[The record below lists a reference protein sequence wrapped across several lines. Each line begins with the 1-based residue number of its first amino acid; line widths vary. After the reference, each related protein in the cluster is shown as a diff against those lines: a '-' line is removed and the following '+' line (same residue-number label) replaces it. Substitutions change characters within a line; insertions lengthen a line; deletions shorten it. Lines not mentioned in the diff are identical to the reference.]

1 MNLLSE
7 YFFLHH
13 WLPTT
18 VQENQAA
25 NWAVVNF
32 NFQKGNQA
40 FVSVPIRNIQ
50 FITTLER
57 LSESYMMNDHL
68 FCINKCLVRLLKQKV
83 CKKQYTGKTVD
94 KFRLRWNNYTEESDR
109 KFLRDE
115 EIKQKFLRDHFFRDD
130 NHSFEEDLSI
140 LTPKKHTQQY
150 IPLLVSHQS
159 YQFNLSTK
167 VCKHGCNIVTLFAL
181 FTFFINNVTCKAQ
194 IELY

>member
-7 YFFLHH
+7 YFFLHQ

-115 EIKQKFLRDHFFRDD
+115 EIKQKFLHDHFFRDD

-140 LTPKKHTQQY
+140 CFIDKSDPSDPPKTEYYWMKTLKTITPFGLNTKETY
-150 IPLLVSHQS
+150 LAVYTITRFSSVLL
-159 YQFNLSTK
+159 
-167 VCKHGCNIVTLFAL
+167 I
-181 FTFFINNVTCKAQ
+181 
-194 IELY
+194 